1 MIYLPPFFGF
11 LVIVVAVVWLI
22 GHGASS
28 AAKSISSYAPGK
40 KDLTV
45 PNATSA
51 DGRCM
56 AVNAKFKTHRFHK
69 YSVDVTCPSLNETR
83 HLTAPTYEQLL
94 KEIDKAYAK
103 FGQKVETK

>member
-11 LVIVVAVVWLI
+11 LIILVAVVWLI

-28 AAKSISSYAPGK
+28 AAKGISSYALEK
-40 KDLTV
+40 RDLTV
-45 PNATSA
+45 PNAVSA
-51 DGRCM
+51 DGRCR
-56 AVNAKFKTHRFHK
+56 AVNTKFQSHRFQK
-69 YSVDVTCPSLNETR
+69 YSVDVTCPSLNKTR

-103 FGQKVETK
+103 FGQEMDT